1 MANSMF
7 DSLVADSAAFLK
19 NAQLQ
24 NIANRIFTVQDV
36 VHEIRDAATR
46 QRLAVLPYEIEF
58 REPSTESV
66 KTISEFA
73 KKTGDF
79 PSLSAVDIKVMAL
92 TYQLEKEF
100 CSKEHIREEPV
111 NKIERKRGGGIT
123 TIKPEHGFY
132 FDNKSHIGKD
142 SQKENSIEKND
153 ENTDKVDDEGEMCE
167 SSELVGSQEAVVNK
181 NNDEDISIDKVMDV
195 EVEIVNEDDLQSSD
209 NIASENVGDNTGGN
223 VINSNED
230 GNKSD
235 DESDDDGGDDE
246 GWITPGNI
254 SKVKK
259 EMGFDDV
266 DQSPVNAKSGCLTT
280 DFAMQNVLMQMGL
293 HVISVDGMLIRQARS
308 YILKCHGCGKE
319 TTQMERVFCKN
330 CGNKTLKK
338 VSVSVNLDGSLTYHY
353 PKRMRPQN
361 IRGTK
366 YAIPLPKAG
375 RHASNAIL
383 TEDQKMSTQRLP
395 KSNEKANPLC
405 DDYVART
412 SPFTYKDVTSKAFSK
427 GFHLK
432 ENTRKNPNE
441 GRKTKSKRK

>member
-195 EVEIVNEDDLQSSD
+195 E
-209 NIASENVGDNTGGN
+209 
-223 VINSNED
+223 
-230 GNKSD
+230 
-235 DESDDDGGDDE
+235 
-246 GWITPGNI
+246 
-254 SKVKK
+254 
-259 EMGFDDV
+259 
-266 DQSPVNAKSGCLTT
+266 SPVNAKSGCLTT